1 MTLTSVK
8 PILSY
13 NAKNALIKGFIIG
26 GVTILSYLLIVVIT
40 TPNLPAFAAIDATIR
55 ANSGVIFGLGIG
67 MGAQA
72 FISVYSKNLGC
83 RADKKKIS
91 IIGGGA
97 GSTAL
102 GSFFSFFSLVPL
114 GCCGS
119 WLFILSMLP
128 TIFGSS
134 LSVILIQYSEA
145 LSYIG
150 LGIVFGFTGLSAMRL
165 KREMQLRNNE
175 GYDIVDRLNDN
186 RLVESKKESR

>member
-1 MTLTSVK
+1 MTLTSIK

-13 NAKNALIKGFIIG
+13 NAKSALIKGFIIG

-40 TPNLPAFAAIDATIR
+40 TPNLPAFAAIDVTIR
-55 ANSGVIFGLGIG
+55 SNSGVIFGLGIG
-67 MGAQA
+67 MGAQV

-83 RADKKKIS
+83 RVDKKKIG

-119 WLFILSMLP
+119 WLFIMSMLP
-128 TIFGSS
+128 AIFGSS
-134 LSVILIQYSEA
+134 LSTILIQYSEA
-145 LSYIG
+145 LSYTG
-150 LGIVFGFTGLSAMRL
+150 LGIVFGFTGLSAMSLR
-165 KREMQLRNNE
+165 REMQLRNNE
-175 GYDIVDRLNDN
+175 GYDIVDRLNN
-186 RLVESKKESR
+186 NHLAESGKERG